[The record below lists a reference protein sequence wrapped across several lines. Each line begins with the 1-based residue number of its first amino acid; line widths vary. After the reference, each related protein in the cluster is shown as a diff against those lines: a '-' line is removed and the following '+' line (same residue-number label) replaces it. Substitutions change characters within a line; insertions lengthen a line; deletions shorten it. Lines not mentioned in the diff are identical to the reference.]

1 MGVHNEVMEV
11 PSNELFELRQQAGY
25 WRSQHGSAA
34 KRASIMAAR
43 AAELEGMVKA
53 LKASLLEMAEEQEE
67 LKARIAWL
75 ERQVFGA
82 KGEQSKDGDAGSG
95 EGETSD
101 EASSSRGARGAG
113 RKRGQQPGKK
123 SAGRKSHPELPAEE
137 IVHDIVEPE
146 RCCPNCGQAF
156 DDFPGT
162 EDSEVIH
169 WEVRLVRRI
178 HRRKRYRRT
187 CNCPDVPGVITA
199 PVPPKLF
206 PKGKF
211 TTEFWV
217 RILEQK
223 YRFQIPLHRTL
234 KMLEAEGARLPQG
247 TITDGLKRIA
257 GLIQPLYARILE
269 HSRAAG
275 HWHMDE
281 TRWQVF
287 EEVEGKK
294 GSRWWLWI
302 VVTHDTCVYLLDP
315 TRSGSVPSNFLGEEP
330 KGVISADRFS
340 AYKTLLSSLLL
351 IAFCWAHVRRDFCRI
366 RDGYPK
372 LHGWAVA
379 WVKRID
385 ALFHV
390 NAKRSAAKPGA
401 EAFCEHDQA
410 LREQMD
416 AMARLRDDQL
426 VGELQTPAR
435 KALKSMKNHWDGLS
449 IFVDNPTIPMDN
461 NRAERGIRNPVIG
474 RKNYYGSGTVW
485 SGMLSVMLF
494 SLFQTLEIN
503 QIDSHA
509 FLLSYFEACARNKG
523 HPPEDLDD
531 FVPWHLCQH
540 NQEIA

>member
-1 MGVHNEVMEV
+1 MHNEGMEV
-11 PSNELFELRQQAGY
+11 PDNEFFELRQQAGY
-25 WRSQHGSAA
+25 WREQHGRAA
-34 KRASIMAAR
+34 KRAAGLEAR
-43 AAELEGMVKA
+43 AAELEGIVKA
-53 LKASLLEMAEEQEE
+53 LKASLVELAAEKEE
-67 LKARIAWL
+67 LEARIAWL

-82 KGEQSKDGDAGSG
+82 KEEQSKDGDAGSVAG
-95 EGETSD
+95 GTTA
-101 EASSSRGARGAG
+101 EASSSMGARGAG

-123 SAGRKSHPELPAEE
+123 SSGRKSHPELPVEE
-137 IVHDIVEPE
+137 IVHDVAERE
-146 RCCPNCGQAF
+146 RCCRKCGLAF

-187 CNCPDVPGVITA
+187 CTCPGVPGVITA

-211 TTEFWV
+211 TTAFWV

-234 KMLEAEGARLPQG
+234 KMLEAEGARLSQG
-247 TITDGLKRIA
+247 TITDGLKRIT

-269 HSRAAG
+269 HSRGAG

-281 TRWQVF
+281 TRWRVF

-294 GSRWWLWI
+294 GPHWWLWI

-315 TRSGSVPSNFLGEEP
+315 TRSGAVPRNFLGEQP
-330 KGVISADRFS
+330 KGVISADRYS
-340 AYKTLLSSLLL
+340 AYKSLLSSLLL

-372 LHGWAVA
+372 LHGWAAA

-390 NAKRSAAKPGA
+390 NAKRGAAQPGA
-401 EAFCEHDQA
+401 ETFCEHDQA

-416 AMARLRDDQL
+416 AMAQLRDDQL
-426 VGELQTPAR
+426 AGEALETAAH
-435 KALKSMKNHWDGLS
+435 KALASMKNHWDGLS
-449 IFVDNPTIPMDN
+449 IFVDNPNIPMDN
-461 NRAERGIRNPVIG
+461 NRAERGLRNPVIG
-474 RKNYYGSGTVW
+474 RKNYYGSGAVW

-494 SLFQTLEIN
+494 TLFQTQEMNHL
-503 QIDSHA
+503 DPHA
-509 FLLSYFEACARNKG
+509 FLLSYFEACARNQG
-523 HPPEDLDD
+523 HPPEALDD
-531 FVPWHLCQH
+531 FVPWRLRQQ
-540 NQEIA
+540 NQEAA